1 MAFAKDKEADSGTT
15 KIDPELAPESGRIT
29 LSSPKAWERDKEAEA
44 S

>member
-1 MAFAKDKEADSGTT
+1 MAEKDPIEYVT
-15 KIDPELAPESGRIT
+15 KIDPELTPESGRIT